1 MFSFNH
7 WIEVLD
13 NNARRFPQR
22 AALHFLADGVEISET
37 LTFAQLHEQ
46 SQSLAAALQARY
58 AAGARVLLMLP
69 SSLDYARAFCACLY
83 AGLIAVPLFP
93 PPSRKPRHLDRVRNV
108 VVDADPALILAPAE
122 HCEGLLE
129 LVEGRGEV
137 MTVHDLGTPR
147 ASNWQYPQ
155 VDGSTVAFLQY
166 TSGSTG
172 TPKGVEV
179 RQRNLIANVELM
191 RQAYGFDADG
201 GMVNWLPLYHDM
213 GLIGGLLAP
222 LYSGMPCY
230 LMASQTFVN
239 APSTW
244 LQALSRYRATASFAP
259 NFAYALCNRVV
270 SDNLIGQL
278 DLSAWRHAIN
288 GAEPIHPATLD
299 TFTQRFAACGLN
311 PLAISPGY
319 GQAEAT
325 LCVSATPADAL
336 PVILRLDKA
345 VLETGR
351 IALATNDS
359 AAVEFVACGYPQDRH
374 SVAIVDPNTYAR
386 CAVDQVGEVWLQGPS
401 NAEAYW
407 NNPEASREAFE
418 ARILGEPGHYLRSG
432 DLGFMHEG
440 QVVICGRLKDLLILN
455 GRNLYPHDI
464 EFAITDAEPGIRT
477 GRIAAFSE
485 MDPLLGRE
493 KLVIVAEP
501 HRKFVDPAHHPALF
515 ASLQNAVREAA
526 DCAIDQIV
534 LVEAGTIPMTTSG
547 KIARQGARKQL
558 AAGTLSI
565 IAQHGIQ
572 PRTSG
577 VRLDVTHL
585 LERVDKRSPDALAMC
600 RQWLEQTLHEVNP
613 YLSVDF
619 DRSLIGHGLDSI
631 SLADFAARLHKA
643 LDWNPDT
650 ESLFGDQRLDDWAEA
665 LQHFL
670 SEPALRNATTAPSAS
685 PAQDTARQ
693 SFAQSRLWFLRQLN
707 PDDTHHNLVLHL
719 RLQGALD
726 TASLAM
732 RLDALVERHGVLRT
746 VYSDS
751 VDGPQ
756 QRVLPAAP
764 VVLAR
769 YDLRD
774 RPPGSQQQA
783 LANAL
788 AHEHATPVDLQ
799 NGPMLRAQLLNRDDE
814 QHDLL
819 LTLHH
824 IAFDGRSAQLLLAD
838 LADSTQGTRALPPQ
852 YLDFARWEAEHWT
865 ERRIADEQQFWRTH
879 LQAMPQTLALGG
891 PGQTPG
897 EESLRFALPH
907 ATCEALSA
915 LAREHG
921 MTLFMLL
928 LASYQLVIKQLG
940 GQQQFLLGT
949 DVSGRPLAEH
959 NVVIG
964 FFVNQLTLRCDLSGE
979 PTLAGLL
986 AQVRDE
992 ARLAYAH
999 QGLPFDLV
1007 VSALAPQRRAGHS
1020 PLFQVKLNYQPSR
1033 TAGYDIAGAGL
1044 TALDVTQAPGDYH
1057 LVLDLVH
1064 GSEGIDATLKFRG
1077 EYFDQDR
1084 ALRLQYLWTRL
1095 LDESASLLELPLP
1108 ALAERLE
1115 TWDQGLQR
1123 ERQQAHA
1130 RAGRSQMLNSK
1141 RRSLTL

>member
-1 MFSFNH
+1 MSSFKH
-7 WIEVLD
+7 WIEVLET
-13 NNARRFPQR
+13 NARYFPQR
-22 AALHFLADGVEISET
+22 PALHFLPDGVEIGES

-58 AAGARVLLMLP
+58 VPGDRVLLMLP
-69 SSLDYARAFCACLY
+69 SSLDYARAFCACQY

-108 VVDADPALILAPAE
+108 VVDAEPALILAPAE
-122 HCEGLLE
+122 HGENLRE
-129 LVEGRGEV
+129 LVEGRV
-137 MTVHDLGTPR
+137 DVSTVEALGTPP
-147 ASNWQYPQ
+147 ASQWVRPDI
-155 VDGSTVAFLQY
+155 DGATVAFLQY

-191 RQAYGFDADG
+191 RQAYGFDEHGA
-201 GMVNWLPLYHDM
+201 MVNWLPLYHDM
-213 GLIGGLLAP
+213 GLIGGMLAP

-230 LMASQTFVN
+230 LIASQTFVN

-270 SDNLIGQL
+270 SDNLIAQL
-278 DLSAWRHAIN
+278 DLSAWQHAIN
-288 GAEPIHPATLD
+288 GAEPIHPGTLE
-299 TFTQRFAACGLN
+299 TFAQRFAACGLS

-336 PVILRLDKA
+336 PVVLRLDKA

-351 IALATNDS
+351 VALAADQ
-359 AAVEFVACGYPQDRH
+359 APAVEFVACGYPQALH
-374 SVAIVDPNTYAR
+374 GIAIVNPHNHER
-386 CAVDQVGEVWLQGPS
+386 CAADQVGEVWLQGPS

-407 NNPEASREAFE
+407 KNPEASREAFQ
-418 ARILGEPGHYLRSG
+418 ASIVGEHGHYLRSG

-440 QVVICGRLKDLLILN
+440 QVVICGRVKDLLILN

-485 MDPLLGRE
+485 MDPRLGRE

-501 HRKFVDPAHHPALF
+501 QRKFVDPTRHPELF
-515 ASLQNAVREAA
+515 ASIQNAVREAA
-526 DCAIDQIV
+526 DCGIDQIV

-565 IAQHGIQ
+565 IAQFGGQSTANGESIE
-572 PRTSG
+572 RTQ
-577 VRLDVTHL
+577 LLKQVTQGEAGAL
-585 LERVDKRSPDALAMC
+585 LAC
-600 RQWLEQTLHEVNP
+600 RQWLEQTLREVNP
-613 YLSVDF
+613 YLAVDF
-619 DRSLIGHGLDSI
+619 DLSLIGLGLDSI
-631 SLADFAARLHKA
+631 SVADFAARLHQELGFE
-643 LDWNPDT
+643 LDT
-650 ESLFGDQRLDDWAEA
+650 QSLFGEQTLGEWAQALLEFLGAPAAEPMAPRQDFNVDQH
-665 LQHFL
+665 QG
-670 SEPALRNATTAPSAS
+670 
-685 PAQDTARQ
+685 RQ
-693 SFAQSRLWFLRQLN
+693 SFAQSRLWFLRQLD
-707 PDDTHHNLVLHL
+707 PTDTRHNLVLHL

-726 TASLAM
+726 IEALAS
-732 RLDALVERHGVLRT
+732 RLNALIDRHSVLRS
-746 VYSDS
+746 VYHDG

-756 QRVLPAAP
+756 QRMLPPAAVP
-764 VVLAR
+764 LTWH
-769 YDLRD
+769 DLRD
-774 RPPGSQQQA
+774 HPTDVQQQA
-783 LANAL
+783 LSERL
-788 AHEHATPVDLQ
+788 AEEHATPVDLQ
-799 NGPMLRAQLLNRDDE
+799 NGPVLRAQLLSRDDQ

-824 IAFDGRSAQLLLAD
+824 IAFDGHSAQLLLAE
-838 LADSTQGTRALPPQ
+838 LAGSNASERPLQ
-852 YLDFARWEAEHWT
+852 YQDFARWEAAHWSA
-865 ERRIADEQQFWRTH
+865 ERIATEQQFWCEH
-879 LQAMPQTLALGG
+879 LAGMPQTLALGG
-891 PGQTPG
+891 SGQGAG
-897 EESLRFALPH
+897 EHSLTFGLPQ
-907 ATCEALSA
+907 ANCEALTV

-928 LASYQLVIKQLG
+928 LASYQLVIRQLG

-949 DVSGRPLAEH
+949 DVSGRPLAAH
-959 NVVIG
+959 NEVIG
-964 FFVNQLTLRCDLSGE
+964 FFVNQLTLRCDLRTE
-979 PTLAGLL
+979 ATLADFLG
-986 AQVRDE
+986 QVRDQ

-1033 TAGYDIAGAGL
+1033 VNPAEIAGAHM
-1044 TALDVTQAPGDYH
+1044 TSLDVAQAPGDFH
-1057 LVLDLVH
+1057 LVLDLTH
-1064 GSEGIDATLKFRG
+1064 ASAGIDANLKFRG

-1084 ALRLQYLWTRL
+1084 ALRLQHLWTRL
-1095 LDESASLLELPLP
+1095 LDDSRGLLDQSLHVV
-1108 ALAERLE
+1108 AERLDA
-1115 TWDQGLQR
+1115 WDQAFQR
-1123 ERQQAHA
+1123 ERQQS
-1130 RAGRSQMLNSK
+1130 RASAARSQMLQTK
-1141 RRSLTL
+1141 RRSMPL

>member
-7 WIEVLD
+7 WIEVLEA
-13 NNARRFPQR
+13 NAQHFPQR
-22 AALHFLADGVEISET
+22 AALHFLPDGVEIGET

-46 SQSLAAALQARY
+46 SRSLAAALQSRY
-58 AAGARVLLMLP
+58 APGDRVLLMLP

-93 PPSRKPRHLDRVRNV
+93 PPSRKPRHLDRVRKV
-108 VVDADPALILAPAE
+108 VVDAEPALILAPAD
-122 HCEGLLE
+122 HCQGLLE
-129 LVEGRGEV
+129 LVENQV
-137 MTVHDLGTPR
+137 DVLTVQDLGMPP
-147 ASNWQYPQ
+147 ASQWTRPN
-155 VDGSTVAFLQY
+155 VDGATVAFLQY

-191 RQAYGFDADG
+191 RQAYGFDEHG

-213 GLIGGLLAP
+213 GLIGGMLAP

-270 SDNLIGQL
+270 SDNLIAQL
-278 DLSAWRHAIN
+278 DLSAWQHAIN
-288 GAEPIHPATLD
+288 GAEPIHPGTLEA
-299 TFTQRFAACGLN
+299 FAQRFAACGLN

-336 PVILRLDKA
+336 PVVLRLDKA

-351 IALATNDS
+351 VALAATDA
-359 AAVEFVACGYPQDRH
+359 AAVEFVACGYPQALH
-374 SVAIVDPNTYAR
+374 NIAIADPQSHER
-386 CAVDQVGEVWLQGPS
+386 CAADRIGEVWLRGPS

-407 NNPEASREAFE
+407 KNPEASREAFE
-418 ARILGEPGHYLRSG
+418 ARIVGEPGNYLRSG

-464 EFAITDAEPGIRT
+464 EFAITDAESGIRT

-485 MDPLLGRE
+485 MDPKLGRE

-501 HRKFVDPAHHPALF
+501 QRKFVDPAHHPALF
-515 ASLQNAVREAA
+515 ASMQNAVREAA
-526 DCAIDQIV
+526 DCGIDQIV

-565 IAQHGIQ
+565 IAQSGGQITSNSETIDLVQLKHCVENTPQLAQ
-572 PRTSG
+572 P
-577 VRLDVTHL
+577 
-585 LERVDKRSPDALAMC
+585 AC

-613 YLSVDF
+613 YLAADF
-619 DRSLIGHGLDSI
+619 ELSLIGLGLDSI
-631 SLADFAARLHKA
+631 SVADFAARLHKDLGWS
-643 LDWNPDT
+643 LDT
-650 ESLFGDQRLDDWAEA
+650 QCLFGEQTLAQWALA
-665 LQHFL
+665 LQVFL
-670 SEPALRNATTAPSAS
+670 SEPS
-685 PAQDTARQ
+685 PATSTSTARASVSQSRQ

-707 PDDTHHNLVLHL
+707 PDDTRHNLVLHL
-719 RLQGALD
+719 RLQGSLD
-726 TASLAM
+726 TETLAL
-732 RLDALVERHGVLRT
+732 RLNTLVNRHSVLRT
-746 VYSDS
+746 VYRDG

-756 QRVLPAAP
+756 QEVLPATAVP
-764 VVLAR
+764 LTWH
-769 YDLRD
+769 DWRD
-774 RPPGSQQQA
+774 QSEAQQQQN
-783 LANAL
+783 LSDCVAN
-788 AHEHATPVDLQ
+788 EHTTPVELET
-799 NGPMLRAQLLNRDDE
+799 GPLLRAQLLSRHDD

-824 IAFDGRSAQLLLAD
+824 IAFDGRSAQVLLAE
-838 LADSTQGTRALPPQ
+838 LAGTTDAELPVQ
-852 YLDFARWEAEHWT
+852 YLDFAQWEATHWS
-865 ERRIADEQQFWRTH
+865 EQRIATEQGFWREH
-879 LQAMPQTLALGG
+879 LANRPQTLELGG
-891 PGQTPG
+891 RGQTHG
-897 EESLRFALPH
+897 EHSLNFTVPQ
-907 ATCEALSA
+907 ATCEHLAA
-915 LAREHG
+915 MAREQG

-928 LASYQLVIKQLG
+928 LASYQLVLKQLG

-959 NVVIG
+959 NDVIG
-964 FFVNQLTLRCDLSGE
+964 FFVNQLTLRCDLNGE
-979 PTLAGLL
+979 PTLAGFLER
-986 AQVRDE
+986 VRDE

-1007 VSALAPQRRAGHS
+1007 VSALAPERRPGHS

-1033 TAGYDIAGAGL
+1033 VTPTDIAGAHM
-1044 TALDVTQAPGDYH
+1044 TALDVAQAPGDFH

-1064 GSEGIDATLKFRG
+1064 GAEGIDATLKYRG

-1084 ALRLQYLWTRL
+1084 ALRLQHLWTYL
-1095 LDESASLLELPLP
+1095 LGEIQNVLAEPLS
-1108 ALAERLE
+1108 ALAERLG
-1115 TWDQGLQR
+1115 TRDQAFQR
-1123 ERQQAHA
+1123 ERQQSQAL
-1130 RAGRSQMLNSK
+1130 AGRSQMKQTK
-1141 RRSLTL
+1141 RRSLSL

>member
-7 WIEVLD
+7 WIEVLEA
-13 NNARRFPQR
+13 NALHFPQR
-22 AALHFLADGVEISET
+22 AALHFLPDGVEIGET

-46 SQSLAAALQARY
+46 SRSLAAALQSRY
-58 AAGARVLLMLP
+58 APGDRVLLMLP

-108 VVDADPALILAPAE
+108 VVDAEPALILAPAD
-122 HCEGLLE
+122 HCQGLLE
-129 LVEGRGEV
+129 LVQDRADV
-137 MTVHDLGTPR
+137 LTVQDLGTPL
-147 ASNWQYPQ
+147 ASEWQRPD
-155 VDGSTVAFLQY
+155 VDAATVAFLQY

-191 RQAYGFDADG
+191 RQAYGFDEHGA
-201 GMVNWLPLYHDM
+201 MVNWLPLYHDM
-213 GLIGGLLAP
+213 GLIGGMLAP

-270 SDNLIGQL
+270 SDNLIAQL
-278 DLSAWRHAIN
+278 DLSAWQHAIN
-288 GAEPIHPATLD
+288 GAEPIHPGTLD
-299 TFTQRFAACGLN
+299 AFARRFAACGLN

-336 PVILRLDKA
+336 PLVLSLDKA

-351 IALATNDS
+351 VALATTDD
-359 AAVEFVACGYPQDRH
+359 AAVEFVACGYPQALH
-374 SVAIVDPNTYAR
+374 SIAIVDPQSHER
-386 CAVDQVGEVWLQGPS
+386 CAADRIGEVWLRGPS

-407 NNPEASREAFE
+407 KNPEASREAFE
-418 ARILGEPGHYLRSG
+418 ARIVGEADNYLRSG
-432 DLGFMHEG
+432 DLGFMHYG

-485 MDPLLGRE
+485 MDPALGRE

-501 HRKFVDPAHHPALF
+501 QRKFVDPAHHPTLF
-515 ASLQNAVREAA
+515 ASMQNAVREAA
-526 DCAIDQIV
+526 DCGIDQIV

-565 IAQHGIQ
+565 IAQSGGQIAPNSETIDLIQ
-572 PRTSG
+572 
-577 VRLDVTHL
+577 LKH
-585 LERVDKRSPDALAMC
+585 RVSNAPQLAQAAC
-600 RQWLEQTLHEVNP
+600 RQWLEQTLREVNP
-613 YLSVDF
+613 YLVADF
-619 DRSLIGHGLDSI
+619 ELSLIGLGLDSI
-631 SLADFAARLHKA
+631 SVADFAARLHKDLGWS
-643 LDWNPDT
+643 LDT
-650 ESLFGDQRLDDWAEA
+650 QRLFGEQTLAEWALA
-665 LQHFL
+665 LQVFL
-670 SEPALRNATTAPSAS
+670 SEPSPKTSAS
-685 PAQDTARQ
+685 TERTSVSQSRQ
-693 SFAQSRLWFLRQLN
+693 SFAQNRLWFLRQLN
-707 PDDTHHNLVLHL
+707 PDDTRHNLVLHL
-719 RLQGALD
+719 SLQGPLDIETLALR
-726 TASLAM
+726 LNNLVM
-732 RLDALVERHGVLRT
+732 RHSVLRT
-746 VYSDS
+746 VYRDS
-751 VDGPQ
+751 IDGPRQ
-756 QRVLPAAP
+756 QVLPATDVP
-764 VVLAR
+764 LTWH
-769 YDLRD
+769 DLRD
-774 RPPGSQQQA
+774 QSESQQQQA
-783 LANAL
+783 LSDSLAN
-788 AHEHATPVDLQ
+788 EHATPVELET
-799 NGPMLRAQLLNRDDE
+799 GPLLRAQLLSRNDQ

-824 IAFDGRSAQLLLAD
+824 IAFDGRSAQVLLAE
-838 LADSTQGTRALPPQ
+838 LAGATDAKPPVQ
-852 YLDFARWEAEHWT
+852 YLDFAQWEADHWS
-865 ERRIADEQQFWRTH
+865 EQRIAAEQGFWREH
-879 LQAMPQTLALGG
+879 LASMPQTLELGG
-891 PGQTPG
+891 SGQTPG
-897 EESLRFALPH
+897 EHSLNFTVPQT
-907 ATCEALSA
+907 TCEHLATM
-915 LAREHG
+915 AREQG

-928 LASYQLVIKQLG
+928 LASYQLVLKQLG

-959 NVVIG
+959 NDVIG
-964 FFVNQLTLRCDLSGE
+964 FFVNQLTLRCDLHGE
-979 PTLAGLL
+979 PPLAGFLER
-986 AQVRDE
+986 VRDE

-1007 VSALAPQRRAGHS
+1007 VSALAPERRPGHS
-1020 PLFQVKLNYQPSR
+1020 PLFQVKLNYQPTR
-1033 TAGYDIAGAGL
+1033 VTPTAIAGARM
-1044 TALDVTQAPGDYH
+1044 TALDVAQAPGDFH

-1064 GSEGIDATLKFRG
+1064 GAEGIDATLKYRG

-1084 ALRLQYLWTRL
+1084 ALRLQHLWTRL
-1095 LDESASLLELPLP
+1095 LDETQNLLDEPLP
-1108 ALAERLE
+1108 ALAERLAA
-1115 TWDQGLQR
+1115 WDQTFQR
-1123 ERQQAHA
+1123 ERQQSQAL
-1130 RAGRSQMLNSK
+1130 AGRSQMMQTK

>member
-7 WIEVLD
+7 WIEVLEA
-13 NNARRFPQR
+13 NAQHFPQR
-22 AALHFLADGVEISET
+22 AALHFLPDGVEIGET

-46 SQSLAAALQARY
+46 SRSLAAALQSRY
-58 AAGARVLLMLP
+58 APGDRVLLMLP

-108 VVDADPALILAPAE
+108 VVDAQPALILAPAD
-122 HCEGLLE
+122 HCPGLME
-129 LVEGRGEV
+129 LVEGKV
-137 MTVHDLGTPR
+137 DVSTVQDLGLPP
-147 ASNWQYPQ
+147 ASEWKRPD
-155 VDGSTVAFLQY
+155 VDGATVAFLQY

-191 RQAYGFDADG
+191 RQAYGFDEHG

-213 GLIGGLLAP
+213 GLIGGMLAP

-270 SDNLIGQL
+270 SDNLIAQL
-278 DLSAWRHAIN
+278 DLSAWQHAIN
-288 GAEPIHPATLD
+288 GAEPIHPGTLEA
-299 TFTQRFAACGLN
+299 FAQRFAACGLN
-311 PLAISPGY
+311 PSAISPGY

-336 PVILRLDKA
+336 PVVLRLDKA

-351 IALATNDS
+351 VALAATDA
-359 AAVEFVACGYPQDRH
+359 AAVEFVACGYPQALH
-374 SVAIVDPNTYAR
+374 SIAIADPQSHER
-386 CAVDQVGEVWLQGPS
+386 CADDRIGEVWLRGPS

-407 NNPEASREAFE
+407 KNPEASREAFE
-418 ARILGEPGHYLRSG
+418 AQIVGEPGHYLRSG

-464 EFAITDAEPGIRT
+464 EFAITDSEPGIRT

-501 HRKFVDPAHHPALF
+501 QRKFVDPAHHPALF
-515 ASLQNAVREAA
+515 ASMQNAVREVA
-526 DCAIDQIV
+526 DCGIDQIV

-565 IAQHGIQ
+565 IAQ
-572 PRTSG
+572 SG
-577 VRLDVTHL
+577 GQVASSKNTIDFMQLRHQVDNAPHL
-585 LERVDKRSPDALAMC
+585 AQTAC
-600 RQWLEQTLHEVNP
+600 RQWLEQTLCEVNP
-613 YLSVDF
+613 YLAADF
-619 DRSLIGHGLDSI
+619 ELSLIGLGLDSI
-631 SLADFAARLHKA
+631 SVADFAARLHKDLGWN
-643 LDWNPDT
+643 LDT
-650 ESLFGDQRLDDWAEA
+650 QSLFGEQTLAEWALA
-665 LQHFL
+665 LQGFL
-670 SEPALRNATTAPSAS
+670 SEPAPTTSAS
-685 PAQDTARQ
+685 ATRANVSQSRQ

-707 PDDTHHNLVLHL
+707 PHDTRHNLVLHL
-719 RLQGALD
+719 SLQGPLEIETLAL
-726 TASLAM
+726 
-732 RLDALVERHGVLRT
+732 RLNTLVNRHSILRT
-746 VYSDS
+746 VYRDG
-751 VDGPQ
+751 VNGPQ
-756 QRVLPAAP
+756 QQVLPASAVP
-764 VVLAR
+764 LTWH
-769 YDLRD
+769 DLRD
-774 RPPGSQQQA
+774 QSEPQQQQA
-783 LANAL
+783 LHDCLAN
-788 AHEHATPVDLQ
+788 EHATPVELET
-799 NGPMLRAQLLNRDDE
+799 GPLLRAQLLSRNDE

-824 IAFDGRSAQLLLAD
+824 IAFDGRSAQVLLAE
-838 LADSTQGTRALPPQ
+838 LAGVTHTDQSVQ
-852 YLDFARWEAEHWT
+852 YLDFTHWETGHWSAQ
-865 ERRIADEQQFWRTH
+865 RIAAEQDFWREH
-879 LQAMPQTLALGG
+879 LAHVPQTLDLGG
-891 PGQTPG
+891 SGQTQG
-897 EESLRFALPH
+897 EHSLNFSVPQ
-907 ATCEALSA
+907 ATCEHLAA
-915 LAREHG
+915 MAREQG

-928 LASYQLVIKQLG
+928 LSSYQLVLKQLG
-940 GQQQFLLGT
+940 GQEQFLLGT

-959 NVVIG
+959 NDVIG
-964 FFVNQLTLRCDLSGE
+964 FFVNQLTLRCDLRGE

-986 AQVRDE
+986 ERVRDE

-1007 VSALAPQRRAGHS
+1007 VSALAPERRPGHS

-1033 TAGYDIAGAGL
+1033 VTPTDIAGAHM
-1044 TALDVTQAPGDYH
+1044 TALDVAQAPGDFH

-1064 GSEGIDATLKFRG
+1064 GSEGIDATLKYRG
-1077 EYFDQDR
+1077 DCFDQDR
-1084 ALRLQYLWTRL
+1084 ALRLQHLWTRL
-1095 LDESASLLELPLP
+1095 LGEIQNLLDEPLP
-1108 ALAERLE
+1108 ALTERLDA
-1115 TWDQGLQR
+1115 WDQTFQR
-1123 ERQQAHA
+1123 ERQQSQAL
-1130 RAGRSQMLNSK
+1130 AGRSQLMQTK

>member
-7 WIEVLD
+7 WIEVLEG
-13 NNARRFPQR
+13 NARHFPQR
-22 AALHFLADGVEISET
+22 AALHFLPDGVEIGET

-46 SQSLAAALQARY
+46 SQSLAAALQSRY
-58 AAGARVLLMLP
+58 ASGDRVLLMLP

-108 VVDADPALILAPAE
+108 VVDAQPALILAPEE
-122 HCEGLLE
+122 HCQGLLE
-129 LVEGRGEV
+129 LVEGKV
-137 MTVHDLGTPR
+137 DVSTVQDLGLPPVSEWMR
-147 ASNWQYPQ
+147 PD
-155 VDGSTVAFLQY
+155 VDGATVAFLQY

-191 RQAYGFDADG
+191 RQAYGFDEHG

-213 GLIGGLLAP
+213 GLIGGMLAP

-270 SDNLIGQL
+270 SDNLIAQL
-278 DLSAWRHAIN
+278 DLSAWQHAIN
-288 GAEPIHPATLD
+288 GAEPIHPGTLEA
-299 TFTQRFAACGLN
+299 FAQRFAACGLN

-336 PVILRLDKA
+336 PVVLRLDKA

-351 IALATNDS
+351 VALAVTDA
-359 AAVEFVACGYPQDRH
+359 AAVEFVACGYPQALHDI
-374 SVAIVDPNTYAR
+374 AIADPQSHER
-386 CAVDQVGEVWLQGPS
+386 CADDRIGEVWLRGPS

-407 NNPEASREAFE
+407 KKPEASREAFE
-418 ARILGEPGHYLRSG
+418 ARIVGEPGHYLRSG

-464 EFAITDAEPGIRT
+464 EFAITDSEPGIRT

-501 HRKFVDPAHHPALF
+501 QRKFVDPAHHPALF
-515 ASLQNAVREAA
+515 ASMQNAVREAA
-526 DCAIDQIV
+526 DCGIDQIV

-565 IAQHGIQ
+565 IAQSGGQLASSNDTIDLIQ
-572 PRTSG
+572 LRHRVGNAP
-577 VRLDVTHL
+577 HL
-585 LERVDKRSPDALAMC
+585 AQTAC
-600 RQWLEQTLHEVNP
+600 RQWLEQTLREVNP
-613 YLSVDF
+613 YLAADF
-619 DRSLIGHGLDSI
+619 ELSLIGLGLDSI
-631 SLADFAARLHKA
+631 SVADFAARLHKDLGWN
-643 LDWNPDT
+643 LDIQ
-650 ESLFGDQRLDDWAEA
+650 SLFGEQTLAEWALA
-665 LQHFL
+665 LQVYL
-670 SEPALRNATTAPSAS
+670 SDSAPAPSVSSTRANFS
-685 PAQDTARQ
+685 RSRQ

-707 PDDTHHNLVLHL
+707 PDNTRHNLVLHL
-719 RLQGALD
+719 SLQGSLNIETLAL
-726 TASLAM
+726 
-732 RLDALVERHGVLRT
+732 RLNTLVNRHSVLRT
-746 VYSDS
+746 VYRDG
-751 VDGPQ
+751 VNGPQ
-756 QRVLPAAP
+756 QQVLPASAVP
-764 VVLAR
+764 LTWH
-769 YDLRD
+769 DLRN
-774 RPPGSQQQA
+774 RSEPQQQQA
-783 LANAL
+783 LHDCLAN
-788 AHEHATPVDLQ
+788 EHATPVELET
-799 NGPMLRAQLLNRDDE
+799 GPLLRAQLLSRNDE
-814 QHDLL
+814 RHDLL

-824 IAFDGRSAQLLLAD
+824 IAFDGRSAQVLLAE
-838 LADSTQGTRALPPQ
+838 LAGVTNTELPVQ
-852 YLDFARWEAEHWT
+852 YLDFAHWEAEHWSAQ
-865 ERRIADEQQFWRTH
+865 RIAAEQDFWREH
-879 LQAMPQTLALGG
+879 LAHVPQTLDLGG
-891 PGQTPG
+891 SGQTQG
-897 EESLRFALPH
+897 EHSLNFTVPQAI
-907 ATCEALSA
+907 CEHLAA
-915 LAREHG
+915 MAREHG

-928 LASYQLVIKQLG
+928 LTSYQLVLKQLS
-940 GQQQFLLGT
+940 GQEQFLLGT

-959 NVVIG
+959 NDVIG
-964 FFVNQLTLRCDLSGE
+964 FFVNQLTLRCDLRGE
-979 PTLAGLL
+979 PTLAGFLER
-986 AQVRDE
+986 VRDG
-992 ARLAYAH
+992 ARQAYAH

-1007 VSALAPQRRAGHS
+1007 VSALAPERRPGHS

-1033 TAGYDIAGAGL
+1033 VTPTDIAGAHMA
-1044 TALDVTQAPGDYH
+1044 ALDVAQAPGDFH

-1064 GSEGIDATLKFRG
+1064 GTEGIDATLKYRG
-1077 EYFDQDR
+1077 DCFDQDR
-1084 ALRLQYLWTRL
+1084 ALRLQHLWTRL
-1095 LDESASLLELPLP
+1095 LGETRNLLDEPLP
-1108 ALAERLE
+1108 ALTERLDA
-1115 TWDQGLQR
+1115 WDQTFQR
-1123 ERQQAHA
+1123 ERQQSQAL
-1130 RAGRSQMLNSK
+1130 AGRSQLMQTK

>member
-1 MFSFNH
+1 MLSFNH
-7 WIEVLD
+7 WIEVLET
-13 NNARRFPQR
+13 NARHFPQR
-22 AALHFLADGVEISET
+22 AALHFLPNGVEIGET

-58 AAGARVLLMLP
+58 APGDRVLLMLP
-69 SSLDYARAFCACLY
+69 TCLDYARAFCACLY

-93 PPSRKPRHLDRVRNV
+93 LPSRKPRHLDRVRNV
-108 VVDADPALILAPAE
+108 VVDAGPVLILAPADQYQ
-122 HCEGLLE
+122 GLLE
-129 LVEGRGEV
+129 LVEGQV
-137 MTVHDLGTPR
+137 DVLTVEALGTPP
-147 ASNWQYPQ
+147 ASQWTRPD
-155 VDGSTVAFLQY
+155 VDGATVAFLQY

-191 RQAYGFDADG
+191 RQAYGFDEHG

-230 LMASQTFVN
+230 LIASQTFVN

-270 SDNLIGQL
+270 SDNLIAQL
-278 DLSAWRHAIN
+278 DLGAWQHAIN
-288 GAEPIHPATLD
+288 GAEPIHPGTLE
-299 TFTQRFAACGLN
+299 TFVQRFAACGLN

-336 PVILRLDKA
+336 PVVLRLDKA

-351 IALATNDS
+351 VALAATGA
-359 AAVEFVACGYPQDRH
+359 AAVEFVACGYPQALH
-374 SVAIVDPNTYAR
+374 GIAIVDPHSHER
-386 CAVDQVGEVWLQGPS
+386 CAADRIGEVWLTGPS

-407 NNPEASREAFE
+407 KNPEASREAFE
-418 ARILGEPGHYLRSG
+418 ARIVGEPSHYLRSG

-440 QVVICGRLKDLLILN
+440 QVVICGRVKDLLILN

-485 MDPLLGRE
+485 MDPGLGRE

-501 HRKFVDPAHHPALF
+501 QRKFVDPAQHPALF
-515 ASLQNAVREAA
+515 ASMQQAVREAA
-526 DCAIDQIV
+526 DCGIDQIV

-565 IAQHGIQ
+565 IARHGGQTAAISEHIDRAQ
-572 PRTSG
+572 
-577 VRLDVTHL
+577 L
-585 LERVDKRSPDALAMC
+585 LEHSIDASPLALPAC
-600 RQWLEQTLHEVNP
+600 RQWLEQTLREVNP
-613 YLSVDF
+613 YLVVDF
-619 DRSLIGHGLDSI
+619 DQSLIGLGLDSI
-631 SLADFAARLHKA
+631 SVADFAARLHKDLGWS
-643 LDWNPDT
+643 LDT
-650 ESLFGDQRLDDWAEA
+650 QSLFGEHTLADWALA
-665 LQHFL
+665 LLGFL
-670 SEPALRNATTAPSAS
+670 SESAPGTTASTERS
-685 PAQDTARQ
+685 SVSQEQCRQ
-693 SFAQSRLWFLRQLN
+693 SFGQSRLWFLRQLN
-707 PDDTHHNLVLHL
+707 PDDTRHNLVLHL

-726 TASLAM
+726 TETLAL
-732 RLDALVERHGVLRT
+732 RLNTLVSRHSVLRT
-746 VYSDS
+746 VYNDG

-756 QRVLPAAP
+756 QRILPTAAVP
-764 VVLAR
+764 LTWH
-769 YDLRD
+769 DLRYQ
-774 RPPGSQQQA
+774 PVALQHQA
-783 LANAL
+783 LTERL
-788 AHEHATPVDLQ
+788 AQEHATPVDLQ
-799 NGPMLRAQLLNRDDE
+799 NGPLLRAQLLSRDDE

-824 IAFDGRSAQLLLAD
+824 IAFDGRSAQVLLAE
-838 LADSTQGTRALPPQ
+838 LAGSSNAERPVQ
-852 YLDFARWEAEHWT
+852 YLDFAQWEAKHW
-865 ERRIADEQQFWRTH
+865 RAQRIAAEQHFWREH
-879 LQAMPQTLALGG
+879 LASVPQTLELGG
-891 PGQTPG
+891 NGQSQG
-897 EESLRFALPH
+897 EHSLSFTVPQI
-907 ATCEALSA
+907 TCERLAM

-928 LASYQLVIKQLG
+928 LAGYQLVLKQLG

-959 NVVIG
+959 SDVIG
-964 FFVNQLTLRCDLSGE
+964 FFVNQLTLRCDLRGE
-979 PTLAGLL
+979 PTLAGFLG
-986 AQVRDE
+986 QVRDQ

-1007 VSALAPQRRAGHS
+1007 VSALAPERRPGHS

-1033 TAGYDIAGAGL
+1033 VTPTDIARARM
-1044 TALDVTQAPGDYH
+1044 TTMEVVQAPGDFH

-1064 GSEGIDATLKFRG
+1064 GAEGIAATLKFRG

-1084 ALRLQYLWTRL
+1084 ALRLQHLWIRL
-1095 LDESASLLELPLP
+1095 LEQVGSLLEQSLP
-1108 ALAERLE
+1108 ALAEQLDA
-1115 TWDQGLQR
+1115 WDQAFQR
-1123 ERQQAHA
+1123 EHQQSQAL
-1130 RAGRSQMLNSK
+1130 AGRSQMMQAK

>member
-1 MFSFNH
+1 MSSFNH
-7 WIEVLD
+7 WIEVLEA
-13 NNARRFPQR
+13 NALHFPQR
-22 AALHFLADGVEISET
+22 AALHFLPDGVEIGET

-46 SQSLAAALQARY
+46 SQSLAAALQSRY
-58 AAGARVLLMLP
+58 APGDRVLLMLP

-83 AGLIAVPLFP
+83 AGLIAVPLFA
-93 PPSRKPRHLDRVRNV
+93 PPSRKPRHLERVRNV
-108 VVDADPALILAPAE
+108 VVDAAPALILAPAD
-122 HCEGLLE
+122 HCQGLLE
-129 LVEGRGEV
+129 LVEHRVEV
-137 MTVHDLGTPR
+137 MTVQDLGTPP
-147 ASNWQYPQ
+147 ASAWQRPPT
-155 VDGSTVAFLQY
+155 DSASVAFLQY

-191 RQAYGFDADG
+191 RQAYGFDEHG

-270 SDNLIGQL
+270 SDTLIAQL
-278 DLSAWRHAIN
+278 DLSAWQHAIN
-288 GAEPIHPATLD
+288 GAEPIHPGTLD
-299 TFTQRFAACGLN
+299 AFAQRFAACGLN

-336 PVILRLDKA
+336 PVVLRLDKA

-351 IALATNDS
+351 VALALADTP
-359 AAVEFVACGYPQDRH
+359 AVEFVACGFPQALH
-374 SVAIVDPNTYAR
+374 SIAIANPQTFER
-386 CAVDQVGEVWLQGPS
+386 CAPDQVGEVWLQGPS

-407 NNPEASREAFE
+407 KNPEASREAF
-418 ARILGEPGHYLRSG
+418 AAQIVGEPGHYLRSG

-464 EFAITDAEPGIRT
+464 EFAITDSEPGIRT
-477 GRIAAFSE
+477 GRIAAFSQ

-501 HRKFVDPAHHPALF
+501 QRKFVDPQHHPALF

-526 DCAIDQIV
+526 DCGIDQIV

-565 IAQHGIQ
+565 IAQ
-572 PRTSG
+572 SG
-577 VRLDVTHL
+577 GQSAVP
-585 LERVDKRSPDALAMC
+585 VDTISLSELKQRASQTPASAYAAC
-600 RQWLEQTLHEVNP
+600 RQWLEQTLREVNP
-613 YLSVDF
+613 YIAVEVES
-619 DRSLIGHGLDSI
+619 SLIGLGLDSI
-631 SLADFAARLHKA
+631 SVADFAARLQQDLGWS
-643 LDWNPDT
+643 LDT
-650 ESLFGDQRLDDWAEA
+650 QSLFGEQTLAEWAHA

-670 SEPALRNATTAPSAS
+670 QQPRATREAPAAHMPSS
-685 PAQDTARQ
+685 NHRQ

-707 PDDTHHNLVLHL
+707 PDDTRHNLVLQLKLHGPLDIETLAL
-719 RLQGALD
+719 RLN
-726 TASLAM
+726 T
-732 RLDALVERHGVLRT
+732 LVERHGVLRT
-746 VYSDS
+746 VYRESAT
-751 VDGPQ
+751 GPQ
-756 QRVLPAAP
+756 QQVLPASP
-764 VVLAR
+764 VALDWHDLRSQAEPQSLQTLNACLAR
-769 YDLRD
+769 
-774 RPPGSQQQA
+774 
-783 LANAL
+783 
-788 AHEHATPVDLQ
+788 EHATPLDLQ
-799 NGPMLRAQLLNRDDE
+799 AGPVLRAQLLSRSDQ

-824 IAFDGRSAQLLLAD
+824 IAFDGRSAQILLAE
-838 LADSTQGTRALPPQ
+838 LAGSARAELPVQ
-852 YLDFARWEAEHWT
+852 YLDFARWEANYWSPQ
-865 ERRIADEQQFWRTH
+865 RIAEQQDFWREH
-879 LQAMPQTLALGG
+879 LAHIPQTLALGG
-891 PGQTPG
+891 PGQSHG
-897 EESLRFALPH
+897 EHSVNFTLPE
-907 ATCEALSA
+907 ATCQLLAT

-928 LASYQLVIKQLG
+928 LASYQLVIRQLG
-940 GQQQFLLGT
+940 GQSQFLLGT

-959 NVVIG
+959 HDVIG
-964 FFVNQLTLRCDLSGE
+964 FFVNQLTLRCDLQGE
-979 PTLAGLL
+979 LTLAGFL
-986 AQVRDE
+986 ARVRDQ

-1007 VSALAPQRRAGHS
+1007 VSALAPERRAGHS

-1033 TAGYDIAGAGL
+1033 VTPSVIAGAQL
-1044 TALDVTQAPGDYH
+1044 SALDVAQAPGDFH

-1064 GSEGIDATLKFRG
+1064 GSAGIEANLKYRG

-1084 ALRLQYLWTRL
+1084 ALRLQHVWTRL
-1095 LDESASLLELPLP
+1095 LDETRPLLDEPLSVI
-1108 ALAERLE
+1108 
-1115 TWDQGLQR
+1115 TQCINNWDQTFQR
-1123 ERQQAHA
+1123 ERQQAQA
-1130 RAGRSQMLNSK
+1130 QAGRGQLMQTK
-1141 RRSLTL
+1141 RRSLPL

>member
-7 WIEVLD
+7 WSEVLEA
-13 NNARRFPQR
+13 NALHFPQR
-22 AALHFLADGVEISET
+22 AALHFLPDGVEIGET

-46 SQSLAAALQARY
+46 SQSLAAALQSRY
-58 AAGARVLLMLP
+58 APGDSVLLMLP
-69 SSLDYARAFCACLY
+69 SSLDYVRAFCACLY

-108 VVDADPALILAPAE
+108 VVDAEPALILAPAD
-122 HCEGLLE
+122 HCQNLLE
-129 LVEGRGEV
+129 LVERKV
-137 MTVHDLGTPR
+137 DVLTVQDLGTPP
-147 ASNWQYPQ
+147 ASQWQRPA
-155 VDGSTVAFLQY
+155 VDGATVAFLQY

-191 RQAYGFDADG
+191 RQAYGFDEHG

-213 GLIGGLLAP
+213 GLIGGMLAP

-270 SDNLIGQL
+270 SDNLIAQL
-278 DLSAWRHAIN
+278 DLSAWQHAIN
-288 GAEPIHPATLD
+288 GAEPIHPGTLEA
-299 TFTQRFAACGLN
+299 FAQRFAVCGLN

-325 LCVSATPADAL
+325 LCVSATPVDAL
-336 PVILRLDKA
+336 PVVLRLDKA

-351 IALATNDS
+351 VALAATEVP
-359 AAVEFVACGYPQDRH
+359 AVEFVACGYPQALHDI
-374 SVAIVDPNTYAR
+374 AIVDPQSHER
-386 CAVDQVGEVWLQGPS
+386 CAADHIGEVWLSGPS

-407 NNPEASREAFE
+407 KNPEASREAFA
-418 ARILGEPGHYLRSG
+418 ARVVGEPGHYLRSG

-485 MDPLLGRE
+485 MDPVLGRE

-501 HRKFVDPAHHPALF
+501 QRKFVDRAHHPALF
-515 ASLQNAVREAA
+515 ASMQNAVREAA
-526 DCAIDQIV
+526 DCGIDQIV

-565 IAQHGIQ
+565 IAQNGGQTAPNSETID
-572 PRTSG
+572 
-577 VRLDVTHL
+577 LIHL
-585 LERVDKRSPDALAMC
+585 KHLVGTPQLAQTAC
-600 RQWLEQTLHEVNP
+600 RQWLEQTLREVNP
-613 YLSVDF
+613 YLAADF
-619 DRSLIGHGLDSI
+619 ELSLIGLGLDSI
-631 SLADFAARLHKA
+631 SVADFAARLHKDLGWN
-643 LDWNPDT
+643 LDT
-650 ESLFGDQRLDDWAEA
+650 QCLFGEQTLAEWALA

-670 SEPALRNATTAPSAS
+670 SEPSPTASTSTTRSKVNRG
-685 PAQDTARQ
+685 RQ

-707 PDDTHHNLVLHL
+707 PDETRHNLVLHL
-719 RLQGALD
+719 SLQGQLDIETLAL
-726 TASLAM
+726 
-732 RLDALVERHGVLRT
+732 RLNTLVDRHSVLRT
-746 VYSDS
+746 VYRDG

-756 QRVLPAAP
+756 QQVLPATAVP
-764 VVLAR
+764 LTWH
-769 YDLRD
+769 DLREQSE
-774 RPPGSQQQA
+774 PQQQQTLSA
-783 LANAL
+783 CLAN
-788 AHEHATPVDLQ
+788 EHATPVELET
-799 NGPMLRAQLLNRDDE
+799 GPLLRAQLLSRNGE
-814 QHDLL
+814 QHELL

-824 IAFDGRSAQLLLAD
+824 IAFDGRSAQVLLAE
-838 LADSTQGTRALPPQ
+838 LAGSTDAELPVQ
-852 YLDFARWEAEHWT
+852 YLDFAHWEAGYWGGQ
-865 ERRIADEQQFWRTH
+865 RIAVEQDFWREH
-879 LQAMPQTLALGG
+879 LAKVPQTLYLGG
-891 PGQTPG
+891 SGQTQG
-897 EESLRFALPH
+897 EHSLHFMVPQ
-907 ATCEALSA
+907 ATCEPLAA
-915 LAREHG
+915 MAREQG
-921 MTLFMLL
+921 LTLFMLL
-928 LASYQLVIKQLG
+928 LASYQLVLKQLG

-949 DVSGRPLAEH
+949 DVGGRPLAEH
-959 NVVIG
+959 NDVIG
-964 FFVNQLTLRCDLSGE
+964 FFVNQLTLRCDLRGE
-979 PTLAGLL
+979 PTLAGFLER
-986 AQVRDE
+986 VRDE

-1007 VSALAPQRRAGHS
+1007 VSALAPERRPGHS

-1033 TAGYDIAGAGL
+1033 VTPTAIAGAHM
-1044 TALDVTQAPGDYH
+1044 TALDVAQAPGDFH

-1064 GSEGIDATLKFRG
+1064 GVEGIDATLKYRG

-1084 ALRLQYLWTRL
+1084 ALRLQHLWMRLLGETKNL
-1095 LDESASLLELPLP
+1095 LDEPLP
-1108 ALAERLE
+1108 ALAERLG
-1115 TWDQGLQR
+1115 TWDQAFQR
-1123 ERQQAHA
+1123 ERQQSQTL
-1130 RAGRSQMLNSK
+1130 AGRSQMMQTK